1 MPWRVSRCGRCPPW
15 PWCVVKTD
23 DGELEGCHSSE
34 EKAEA
39 QRRAL
44 NANEATIMFASEDE
58 QAASE
63 VVEERESE
71 LSAFESAMGEFAA
84 EYRRRLSASKSLGAI
99 EPLWVELT
107 YEMMAEPFAEEA
119 TAQAIA
125 VALASGLD
133 PTAISQTQVDEMA
146 AEHTAAF
153 AAFGG
158 FLASVV
164 AFKQIEKE
172 PIVSVAGLPSTPEEV
187 DATIAPW
194 LVAERLATITERSVV
209 AIRNGATNLVVS
221 AGRRFLDAAR
231 RSTLGRFLGATVPEP
246 PPEQEAA
253 RTVPT
258 KKWLTVMDSRVRPK
272 HASAHNQT
280 VPADETFLIGG
291 YPARYPGDP
300 LLPPAQRV
308 NCRCF
313 ITPGDADSDVWVG
326 WVNETRA
333 NIDCSGG
340 GLIAQGAVPVASGA
354 ACEFPEIG
362 GLARSTI
369 APPGIPEFTIVETWG
384 PTMSAMS
391 TRPKHLMRWG
401 QATGTFLITGP
412 DHTDGV
418 MLACRPSKEQR
429 AALAMDGGLPEEEL
443 HLTLGSFG
451 KVGDLNDPERFVQVL
466 TDTVN
471 EFFKGN
477 GSVTGQVSGIAT
489 FEANNERPLVALI
502 DAPGLGALRTF
513 LIEELRMVGAM
524 DGNTDLDA
532 AEGHDFQPHITLGY
546 DPTEDDL
553 ETALERVAVPIT
565 FDAIELVVGT
575 TRYEYP
581 FAEPEEEQPMR
592 AAPSPVEAAADP
604 QDLSEG
610 TWVVFDEDPQI
621 GGVVVGMGDRG
632 AMVRVWMFQDG
643 EWIETDETVE
653 APAEAVT
660 VVSELPMPESD
671 EDGEE
676 DDEGDMAA
684 PPPVDEGSAESTENR
699 RRADVGDYDW
709 EGVLVVEGTESGDRR
724 MIAEGALTWRD
735 LPLTLMAQFQTPETG
750 GHALSVPAGSIWEI
764 ERVDATLV
772 GRGFFDSGEDGD
784 KLRRMMEEGTMKG
797 VSVDIDMVSSD
808 DDGEMMVLLEGRIM
822 GATATAFPAFQEAV
836 LELVEVS
843 ADQASALVASGAT
856 VWEIDGSFYTK
867 DIGDS
872 A

>member
-1 MPWRVSRCGRCPPW
+1 
-15 PWCVVKTD
+15 
-23 DGELEGCHSSE
+23 
-34 EKAEA
+34 
-39 QRRAL
+39 
-44 NANEATIMFASEDE
+44 
-58 QAASE
+58 
-63 VVEERESE
+63 
-71 LSAFESAMGEFAA
+71 
-84 EYRRRLSASKSLGAI
+84 
-99 EPLWVELT
+99 
-107 YEMMAEPFAEEA
+107 
-119 TAQAIA
+119 
-125 VALASGLD
+125 
-133 PTAISQTQVDEMA
+133 
-146 AEHTAAF
+146 
-153 AAFGG
+153 
-158 FLASVV
+158 
-164 AFKQIEKE
+164 
-172 PIVSVAGLPSTPEEV
+172 
-187 DATIAPW
+187 
-194 LVAERLATITERSVV
+194 
-209 AIRNGATNLVVS
+209 
-221 AGRRFLDAAR
+221 
-231 RSTLGRFLGATVPEP
+231 
-246 PPEQEAA
+246 
-253 RTVPT
+253 
-258 KKWLTVMDSRVRPK
+258 
-272 HASAHNQT
+272 
-280 VPADETFLIGG
+280 
-291 YPARYPGDP
+291 
-300 LLPPAQRV
+300 
-308 NCRCF
+308 
-313 ITPGDADSDVWVG
+313 
-326 WVNETRA
+326 
-333 NIDCSGG
+333 
-340 GLIAQGAVPVASGA
+340 
-354 ACEFPEIG
+354 
-362 GLARSTI
+362 
-369 APPGIPEFTIVETWG
+369 
-384 PTMSAMS
+384 
-391 TRPKHLMRWG
+391 
-401 QATGTFLITGP
+401 
-412 DHTDGV
+412 